1 MDISTKIETLLNG
14 YDVIPYKEVVAMREE
29 KSKTRIIA
37 QKGGQE
43 NGLASS
49 ADIAIVGGNRGG
61 GKGQSISDLVCTPF
75 GFRKIGDLKIGDI
88 ITAID
93 GGMQKVIHIYELGER
108 DLYKL
113 KFSDGTSID
122 CTSDHIWKIKLTNR
136 IHKRRHIND
145 TGQDD
150 DWELWTMEMIMNYLD
165 RQERGEF
172 KTKQPCR
179 LLVPLCEPIKFTRS
193 IPGWYKPKTDP
204 YIMGVML
211 GDGCITESVM
221 RGNVAGRF
229 TTADKEVL
237 QAFIDAG
244 IDIRQSGCSG
254 KLSEDYYLYD
264 ENLRNDLIELKLA
277 GCNSATKFI
286 PEIYKYA
293 PLEQRWALVQGLMD
307 TDGYID
313 SRGHC
318 SYTTISK
325 TLADD
330 VAFVL
335 RSLGAYV
342 TITEKKAGYKK
353 DGIYKECSLVYEL
366 YIKIRNSE
374 RLFRSPH
381 RKKRCKPYNGGV
393 STPTKRIVGYEYVGV
408 DRCRCIKVNHPS
420 SLYITRDFTVTH
432 NSAMLLMSI
441 LNYVYNSHLRGLIL
455 RNERDD
461 LTDIV
466 NKSQDF
472 YSNFGEYKK
481 SKDLML
487 WDFFAGGTLA
497 FGFHAGTIQDFKV
510 RFQGRE
516 YNIIGIDEITHI
528 LFDKFKYL
536 LTTNRNSKGLRN
548 QIIGTCN
555 PDPDSWVA
563 RFIDWWIG
571 EDGLPIPERNG
582 VLRYCFMNG
591 EDVTDIIWGDSPE
604 DVYEQAKEI
613 INPLLRE
620 GEDWHNYILSATFI
634 RAELDDNLAL
644 LESDPTY
651 KAKLAGQS
659 EEQRQRDLQGN
670 WKFKSTGDDL
680 IKWSHM
686 ESFFNNPMQIGD
698 GVKRVSCDVA
708 FDGGDN
714 LVMWLWVGNH
724 IQDVFV
730 SRQDSRRT
738 VELVKAKLNDWGV
751 REENF
756 TYDLQGAGQTFKGW
770 FKKAI
775 PFNNQSPVDND
786 VKHLYYN
793 LKSQAA
799 YELAMDIIDG
809 KISINPD
816 LLDRKFGGLKY
827 TVREILNIERKII
840 RRDDLLINKGWALIK
855 KGVMK
860 QLIGHSPDWFE
871 GLIYKK
877 IFDIKKTYKKPRG
890 LGWL

>member
-14 YDVIPYKEVVAMREE
+14 YDVIPYKEVVAMRKE

-61 GKGQSISDLVCTPF
+61 GKALVDSELVCTPF
-75 GFRKIGDLKIGDI
+75 GFRKISDLKIGDI
-88 ITAID
+88 ITSKKGRMAKVVYVAI
-93 GGMQKVIHIYELGER
+93 QGEQDVYR
-108 DLYKL
+108 L
-113 KFSDGTSID
+113 KFSDGTHTD
-122 CTSDHIWKIKLTNR
+122 CTLDH
-136 IHKRRHIND
+136 
-145 TGQDD
+145 
-150 DWELWTMEMIMNYLD
+150 LWTIKRTGYNHKSRKINNTGIEDEWRVWTTQMIINFLD
-165 RQERGEF
+165 KQEKGALRSSN
-172 KTKQPCR
+172 
-179 LLVPLCEPIKFTRS
+179 LLIPLCEPVKFTRS
-193 IPGWYKPKTDP
+193 RSSKKNLLIEP
-204 YIMGVML
+204 YVLGALI
-211 GDGCITESVM
+211 GDGCITNGDDISFTSADRYVVREIEKCGYDMS
-221 RGNVAGRF
+221 RCYIKSGNLARSYRIKDNQLAKDLAHLG
-229 TTADKEVL
+229 L
-237 QAFIDAG
+237 LG
-244 IDIRQSGCSG
+244 CYSG
-254 KLSEDYYLYD
+254 
-264 ENLRNDLIELKLA
+264 
-277 GCNSATKFI
+277 TKFI
-286 PEIYKYA
+286 PERYKYA

-325 TLADD
+325 TLAND

-342 TITEKKAGYKK
+342 SITEKKAGYKK
-353 DGIYKECSLVYEL
+353 DGIYKECSLAYEL
-366 YIKIRNSE
+366 YIKIPNSE
-374 RLFRSPH
+374 RLFRLPR
-381 RKKRCKPYNGGV
+381 RKERCKPFNGGG
-393 STPTKRIVGYEYVGV
+393 STFGKRIIGYEKIGR
-408 DRCRCIKVNHPS
+408 DNCRCIKVSEPDGLFLTN
-420 SLYITRDFTVTH
+420 DFTVTH

-472 YSNFGEYKK
+472 YFNIGEYKK
-481 SKDLML
+481 SKDLMM

-528 LFDKFKYL
+528 VFDKFKYL

-613 INPLLRE
+613 INPLLSE

-670 WKFKSTGDDL
+670 WKFKSAGDDL

-686 ESFFNNPMQIGD
+686 ENFFNNPMQIGD

-770 FKKAI
+770 FKKAV
-775 PFNNQSPVDND
+775 PFNNQSAVDND

-827 TVREILNIERKII
+827 TVREILNLERKII
-840 RRDDLLINKGWALIK
+840 RRDDSLINKGWALIK